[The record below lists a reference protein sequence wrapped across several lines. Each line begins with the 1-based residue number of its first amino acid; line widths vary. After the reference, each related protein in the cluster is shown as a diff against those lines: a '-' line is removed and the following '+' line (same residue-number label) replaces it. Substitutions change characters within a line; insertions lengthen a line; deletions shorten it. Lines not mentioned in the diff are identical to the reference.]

1 MRYLFF
7 LLFLFVFSIP
17 SNAQYIS
24 EDGEINRETMV
35 ADLKEFANSSQEQ
48 TEFIKEILNELVSA
62 LRNHPTL
69 QESEEKRSEV
79 ILTIMDLGNKRS
91 DFFFLSPRYE
101 ALRTREVRRA
111 NDTISLD
118 VLILEGRLAAMQ
130 DSIRSIYQELKD
142 IVEAEDQTRATREK
156 AITLFATSNDLR
168 DIEYI
173 FENNMSLYFSD
184 LDFDFIAFGPYFG
197 EASTGLYAL
206 YRDKI
211 PGYAD
216 RNRISLNHNWMLIPF
231 MIKYWG
237 DLEWSKNIPD
247 FDRRLQ
253 FVLAHRMFLRDLNEP
268 DLLIEFMRANA
279 EDPDT
284 PIFKMLE
291 RHY

>member
-48 TEFIKEILNELVSA
+48 NEFIKEILNELVSA

-79 ILTIMDLGNKRS
+79 ILTIMDLGNKRR

-101 ALRTREVRRA
+101 AHRAREERKA

-118 VLILEGRLAAMQ
+118 VLILQERLAAMQ
-130 DSIRSIYQELKD
+130 DSIRSIYQELKA
-142 IVEAEDQTRATREK
+142 IVEDEDQTRATREK
-156 AITLFATSNDLR
+156 AVTLFATSNDWK

-173 FENNMSLYFSD
+173 FENNMNLYFSD
-184 LDFDFIAFGPYFG
+184 LDFDFISFGPYWG
-197 EASTGLYAL
+197 ESRSGMHAL

-211 PGYAD
+211 PSYGG
-216 RNRISLNHNWMLIPF
+216 RNNITLNHNWILIPF

-237 DLEWSKNIPD
+237 DLEWNKKIPD
-247 FDRRLQ
+247 IERRLE
-253 FVLAHRMFLRDLNEP
+253 FAFAHRMFLRDLNKPE
-268 DLLIEFMRANA
+268 LLVEFMRANA
-279 EDPDT
+279 KDPDT
-284 PIFKMLE
+284 PIFNNL
-291 RHY
+291 R